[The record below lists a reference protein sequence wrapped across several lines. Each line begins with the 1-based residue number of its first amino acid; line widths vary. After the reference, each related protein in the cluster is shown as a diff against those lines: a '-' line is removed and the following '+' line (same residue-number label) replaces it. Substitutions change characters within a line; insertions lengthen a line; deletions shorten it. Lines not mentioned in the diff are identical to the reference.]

1 MDRKPPDRSICRS
14 VGRSVYPFVHLSSS
28 THLPMYPCIYPHIHA
43 SIDPSIHPF
52 MYAYITLITSHPYLH
67 TYRAQITVV
76 CLIFVSSVP
85 PVIIQQD
92 FHMCQVLNQQ
102 TSCTFWYRYCLFL
115 YVYVKEYVSAFVFRY
130 FVLGTILHTGD
141 RSDEKFENDVLLVA
155 LRWPKNSNPG
165 AVYPEVMKLELC
177 L

>member
-1 MDRKPPDRSICRS
+1 MDWKPPDRSICRS

-28 THLPMYPCIYPHIHA
+28 THLPMYPCIYPHIHV

-67 TYRAQITVV
+67 TYCAQITVV

-92 FHMCQVLNQQ
+92 FPVCQVLNQQ
-102 TSCTFWYRYCLFL
+102 TSCTF
-115 YVYVKEYVSAFVFRY
+115 
-130 FVLGTILHTGD
+130 
-141 RSDEKFENDVLLVA
+141 
-155 LRWPKNSNPG
+155 
-165 AVYPEVMKLELC
+165 
-177 L
+177 